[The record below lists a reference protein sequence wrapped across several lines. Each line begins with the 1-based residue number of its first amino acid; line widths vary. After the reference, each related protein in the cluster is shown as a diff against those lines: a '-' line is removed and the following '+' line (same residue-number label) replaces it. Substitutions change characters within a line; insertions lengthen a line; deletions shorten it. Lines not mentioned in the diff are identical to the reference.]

1 VNPSAAA
8 STNTLKRQPLI
19 PAAADGDR
27 PKLGFLAQLTARV
40 GLKSSTAAAS
50 AEGEEATQ
58 TSAPAAKG
66 GIAGAARSLFA
77 DIARFRKNDAEESAV
92 VGAGAAA
99 CEEAEDKENGG
110 AARANTVSAAG
121 EFHIITFGVCQRS
134 QFLAWWSLLLLRW
147 VIYHPTA

>member
-40 GLKSSTAAAS
+40 GLKSSTAAVG
-50 AEGEEATQ
+50 AEGEEAAQ
-58 TSAPAAKG
+58 TCAPAAKG

-77 DIARFRKNDAEESAV
+77 DIARFRKNDAEESVV

-99 CEEAEDKENGG
+99 CDEAEDKENGG
-110 AARANTVSAAG
+110 AARANTVTTAGRYHFMTLCVPAPQPSACLNL
-121 EFHIITFGVCQRS
+121 ILMR
-134 QFLAWWSLLLLRW
+134 
-147 VIYHPTA
+147 

>member
-1 VNPSAAA
+1 LVNPSAAVNA
-8 STNTLKRQPLI
+8 NTLKRQPLI
-19 PAAADGDR
+19 PAAADDGR

-40 GLKSSTAAAS
+40 GLKSSTAAVS

-77 DIARFRKNDAEESAV
+77 DIARFRKNDAEESVV
-92 VGAGAAA
+92 VGAGAAV

-121 EFHIITFGVCQRS
+121 GYLINKLGAYQ
-134 QFLAWWSLLLLRW
+134 QFFSER
-147 VIYHPTA
+147 VQTCYC